1 MSLSGRVVRP
11 ALVAALL
18 LAGIFFVNGEAFG
31 HPLGNFSVNHYHGLH
46 LHPDRVDLRSVV
58 DVAEIPTLQENLRN
72 RDPKQWCDE
81 VSRTDLSTVDGR
93 RITWTLSSSTKSH
106 PVGQADLITTRL
118 VCEFT
123 AKVDLDRP
131 ARLEFRDES
140 NADRVGWREITAAG
154 TGIRLTDSPV
164 PTESISDELRTY
176 PEDLLSSPMDVRS
189 ATFTASPGSGSEP
202 KQAAGSPVQSFS
214 VTAAKLND
222 ILGSD
227 DLTPWLGF
235 LALLLSLVLGASH
248 AALPGHGKT
257 LIAAYL
263 AGRQGTPKDAFI
275 VGASVTA
282 THTGGVLVL
291 GLVISASSALAGEQV
306 LRWLGLVSGVLIAA
320 IGVLLLRTA
329 LTREPALAGAQV
341 GHGHGHAHGHG
352 HGHGPGHG
360 HGHGHGPGHGHGHGH
375 GYSRASLI
383 GMGAANGLVPSPS
396 ALVVLLGA
404 MTLGRT
410 WFGVLLVVGY
420 GFGMAA
426 TLTAVGLL
434 LVKARERVEKVLDGR
449 ATRAL
454 SHYAPVGTAAMV
466 IVVGVWLTLQAA

>member
-1 MSLSGRVVRP
+1 MSLSSWVVRP
-11 ALVAALL
+11 VLVVALL
-18 LAGIFFVNGEAFG
+18 LAGIFFINGEASA

-46 LHPDRVDLRSVV
+46 LHPDRIDLRSVV
-58 DVAEIPTLQENLRN
+58 DVAEIPTLQENLKA
-72 RDPKQWCDE
+72 RDAKQWCDE
-81 VSRTDLSTVDGR
+81 VSSTDRSTVDGR
-93 RITWTLSSSTKSH
+93 RITWTLSSSTKEH
-106 PVGQADLITTRL
+106 PTGQADLSTTRL

-131 ARLEFRDES
+131 AQFEFRDES
-140 NADRVGWREITAAG
+140 NVDRVGWREITAAG
-154 TGIRLTDSPV
+154 TGIRLNDSKV
-164 PTESISDELRTY
+164 PTESISNELRTY
-176 PEDLLSSPMDVRS
+176 PEDLLSNPMDVRF
-189 ATFTASPGSGSEP
+189 ATFTAQPGSGSEP
-202 KQAAGSPVQSFS
+202 KQASGSPIQSLS
-214 VTAAKLND
+214 VTAAALND

-235 LALLLSLVLGASH
+235 LALLLSLLLGASH

-306 LRWLGLVSGVLIAA
+306 LRWLGLVSGLLITV
-320 IGVLLLRTA
+320 IGVMLLRSA
-329 LTREPALAGAQV
+329 LTRESALVGAGA
-341 GHGHGHAHGHG
+341 
-352 HGHGPGHG
+352 GHG
-360 HGHGHGPGHGHGHGH
+360 HGHGHGHGTGHGH

-404 MTLGRT
+404 MALGRT
-410 WFGVLLVVGY
+410 WFGVLLVIGY

-434 LVKARERVEKVLDGR
+434 LVKARERVEKVLNGR
-449 ATRAL
+449 ATRTL
-454 SHYAPVGTAAMV
+454 THYAPVGTAAMV
-466 IVVGVWLTLQAA
+466 VVVGAWLTLQAV